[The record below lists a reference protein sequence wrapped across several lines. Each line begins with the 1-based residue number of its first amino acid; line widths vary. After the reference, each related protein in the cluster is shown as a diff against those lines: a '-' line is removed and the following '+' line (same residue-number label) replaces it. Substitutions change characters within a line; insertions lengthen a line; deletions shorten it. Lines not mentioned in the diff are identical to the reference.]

1 MISLMA
7 KEVSEK
13 YKRTQAA
20 EEKVKDIEIS
30 EGDKNFILKELMKQT
45 RNLDQIGSYL
55 DILQEQAKPGETVD
69 HLKQLRLISQEQEK
83 LRSGKLE
90 QAGKGVETVEQF
102 LLKSVKNKLNEENK
116 VSQNSIALIKK
127 AYDEFIKKYEQ
138 VMQVYN
144 GVVEEVNGFQEKY
157 KM

>member
-1 MISLMA
+1 MA

-69 HLKQLRLISQEQEK
+69 HLK
-83 LRSGKLE
+83 

>member
-1 MISLMA
+1 MA

-116 VSQNSIALIKK
+116 KIEN
-127 AYDEFIKKYEQ
+127 DR
-138 VMQVYN
+138 N
-144 GVVEEVNGFQEKY
+144 
-157 KM
+157 